1 MGKCCRAE
9 YICGLTEFI
18 EDVIGG
24 GGGGG
29 TPGAPVNSVQYNSA
43 GAFAGDSAF
52 TYSGTALALTGT
64 GSALTLNRSASAR
77 TPKVSSETITADA
90 AELGA

>member
-1 MGKCCRAE
+1 MGKCCSAK

-18 EDVIGG
+18 EAVVG

-43 GAFAGDSAF
+43 GR
-52 TYSGTALALTGT
+52 L
-64 GSALTLNRSASAR
+64 R
-77 TPKVSSETITADA
+77 
-90 AELGA
+90 